1 MKRLFPAQKTDKLL
15 KKMSRTAFDAV
26 TLPAMIVF
34 GLGPYLLIGA
44 AALIVIFAVVKIL
57 KISREKRGQ

>member
-1 MKRLFPAQKTDKLL
+1 
-15 KKMSRTAFDAV
+15 MSRTAFDAV